1 MELGYTMSIAQQ
13 ITPHIPYLRRY
24 ARALTGN
31 QHSGDAYVAAV
42 LEYLLA
48 DASGFR
54 QDLPP
59 RVALYCMFTTLWRS
73 LKVNIQPLPGS
84 AGARITADAKLE
96 HMTPPARQAFLLLTV
111 EDFSLAETAQIL
123 GMGESEVDS
132 LLAQAGR
139 EIADQVA
146 TDVLIIE
153 DEPIIA
159 MDIEQLVR
167 NLGHT
172 VTAVARTRTDAVEAV
187 ARHKPGLVV
196 ADIQLA
202 DGSSG
207 IDAVNDIL
215 ADTPVP
221 VIFITA
227 YPERLLTGERP
238 EPTFLITKPFQPDVV
253 KAVISQALFFD
264 SRAASPGMRRAV

>member
-1 MELGYTMSIAQQ
+1 
-13 ITPHIPYLRRY
+13 
-24 ARALTGN
+24 
-31 QHSGDAYVAAV
+31 
-42 LEYLLA
+42 
-48 DASGFR
+48 
-54 QDLPP
+54 
-59 RVALYCMFTTLWRS
+59 MFTALWRS
-73 LKVNIQPLPGS
+73 LKVNIQPLPGA
-84 AGARITADAKLE
+84 AGSRITADAKLE

-111 EDFSLAETAQIL
+111 EEFTIAETATIL
-123 GMGESEVDS
+123 GINETEADR
-132 LLAQAGR
+132 LITQAGR
-139 EIADQVA
+139 EIADQVV

-167 NLGHT
+167 SLGHT
-172 VTAVARTRTDAVEAV
+172 VTGVARTRKDAVASVE
-187 ARHKPGLVV
+187 RKKPGLVL

-215 ADTPVP
+215 RGLQVP

-238 EPTFLITKPFQPDVV
+238 EPTFLITKPFQPEIV

-264 SRAASPGMRRAV
+264 NCALNPGMRQAG

>member
-1 MELGYTMSIAQQ
+1 MSIAQQ
-13 ITPHIPYLRRY
+13 ISPHIPFLRRY

-42 LEYLLA
+42 LEFLLA
-48 DASGFR
+48 DPSEFR
-54 QDLPP
+54 VDLNP
-59 RVALYCMFTTLWRS
+59 RVALYRMFTALWRS
-73 LKVNIQPLPGS
+73 LKVNIQPLPGA
-84 AGARITADAKLE
+84 AGSRVTADSKLE

-111 EDFSLAETAQIL
+111 EEFTIAETATIL
-123 GMGESEVDS
+123 GISEAEADK
-132 LLAQAGR
+132 LITQAGR
-139 EIADQVA
+139 EIADQVV

-167 NLGHT
+167 SLGHT
-172 VTAVARTRTDAVEAV
+172 VTGVARTRKDAVASVE
-187 ARHKPGLVV
+187 RKKPGLVL

-215 ADTPVP
+215 RGLQVP

-238 EPTFLITKPFQPDVV
+238 EPTFLITKPFQPEIV

-264 SRAASPGMRRAV
+264 SCALQPGMRQAG